1 MSPPGRPKGD
11 PGSRRAAAETVA
23 SPGPAVR
30 GAAGADAPST
40 GPARPKPAAAG
51 TPKRVNGGAPKRG
64 DASAPQLRLRM
75 RVMAGEVIAI
85 GPGKVALLEAIAVT
99 GSLTGAAK
107 HLGMSYRRAWVLLDE
122 LNRSLRTPAVD
133 SAKGGEGGGGS
144 ELTDCGREL
153 VALYRRIEDG
163 ARLACAADIRRL
175 LGLVAR

>member
-1 MSPPGRPKGD
+1 MSPPGRPKRPARGT
-11 PGSRRAAAETVA
+11 PPEVAPA
-23 SPGPAVR
+23 SP
-30 GAAGADAPST
+30 
-40 GPARPKPAAAG
+40 RPKRAAAG
-51 TPKRVNGGAPKRG
+51 TSERGGAG
-64 DASAPQLRLRM
+64 APQLRLRM
-75 RVMAGEVIAI
+75 RVMAGDVIAI

-122 LNRSLRTPAVD
+122 LNRSLRTPAVA

-153 VALYRRIEDG
+153 VALYRLIEDG

>member
-11 PGSRRAAAETVA
+11 PGSRRAATEPLA
-23 SPGPAVR
+23 SPAPAVH
-30 GAAGADAPST
+30 GAAGADAPAT
-40 GPARPKPAAAG
+40 ARPKHATAG